1 MSYFFVLGIEI
12 EKCLENSVMIVKL
25 TPGVSAVWVLHI
37 IIPSFR
43 FINLTLSGLK

>member
-12 EKCLENSVMIVKL
+12 CLENSVMLVKL
-25 TPGVSAVWVLHI
+25 TPGVSAVWVLHV
-37 IIPSFR
+37 IIPR